1 MTNAIKNYN
10 STDPTTTFK
19 IPFPQSETHCKVEG
33 LLDPIFKK
41 IKELSFEH
49 LGSSTYLIANKE
61 DTVIQKV
68 LKVSGWIFWV
78 SPMILML
85 ACLYDLLSDL
95 YHENVENY
103 SKMEKYST
111 EMREELSP
119 QADNTHLPINEEIR
133 DSSKALNNQEE
144 LEKEADENSFEIKNM
159 SHELH
164 EQMNNVPKV
173 TSYPKSL
180 WETLKTFNPFQSKTW
195 NVVTHSDST
204 NHENTREPS
213 SYKDF
218 EMIDP
223 ITVSHETTKIDTTAV
238 SIDQIKKEFTR
249 MKIFINGSHCLNIQ
263 DFVNHLNLTLNT
275 DQTDILP
282 GYNPVIPKILH
293 FSHQGLLQQ
302 SYGAFQAHVMQ
313 YSHKYPAQVTNRED
327 KPLAIHINWNAEF
340 PEETQIIGEVSF
352 HVKSDIDGSSL
363 PYIYTVKTRC
373 SLDKEEISWEAAE
386 EIAAEPLM
394 PQDEIESSFVMVDS
408 SDNTGE
414 TEQSDDDYTMIGSST
429 AAESDN
435 QEFEVIEEEEIEIS
449 NSNTIIENKRDIA
462 FKHLKDQINSC
473 LTSTVTS
480 EYLKS
485 LEIKYPDFV
494 FNDCLMLPVS
504 ITTDEI
510 ANSLNNL
517 KNNTSN
523 QLIFL
528 PFLVNGWSVDHAVVA
543 VINLSNETIE
553 YFDPKGQS
561 FIWPTRKEKQSN
573 KDVFDFLTEI
583 GQKVISSTFS
593 RDKILYNK
601 KNIPQGVSDN
611 INCGAFC
618 LQFIEKRI
626 TRSFDSIEDDAAI
639 DPTELRRQLAN
650 KLIQNTYSN

>member
-10 STDPTTTFK
+10 SIDPTTALK
-19 IPFPQSETHCKVEG
+19 IPFPHSETHFKVAG
-33 LLDPIFKK
+33 LVDPIFKK
-41 IKELSFEH
+41 IKELSSQH
-49 LGSSTYLIANKE
+49 LGSPTYLIASKE
-61 DTVIQKV
+61 DTVTQKV
-68 LKVSGWIFWV
+68 LKASGWIFFV

-95 YHENVENY
+95 YHQNVQNY
-103 SKMEKYST
+103 SKMEKD
-111 EMREELSP
+111 LSA
-119 QADNTHLPINEEIR
+119 QADNTHLPINEEMT
-133 DSSKALNNQEE
+133 DSSKTLNNQEE
-144 LEKEADENSFEIKNM
+144 LEREASEHSFEIINIP
-159 SHELH
+159 HDLQE
-164 EQMNNVPKV
+164 EMNNLPKI
-173 TSYPKSL
+173 TSSARSL
-180 WETLKTFNPFQSKTW
+180 WERIKTFNPFHSKTW
-195 NVVTHSDST
+195 NVVTHSEST
-204 NHENTREPS
+204 AQENTQEP

-218 EMIDP
+218 EMIAP
-223 ITVSHETTKIDTTAV
+223 ITVSHETTKIDTTAF

-263 DFVNHLNLTLNT
+263 DFVNHLSLTLNT

-282 GYNPVIPKILH
+282 GYNPIIPKILH
-293 FSHQGLLQQ
+293 FAHQGLLQEAH
-302 SYGAFQAHVMQ
+302 GAFQAHVMQ
-313 YSHKYPAQVTNRED
+313 YPDKYPAQVTNRED

-340 PEETQIIGEVSF
+340 PEETQIIGEISY
-352 HVKSDIDGSSL
+352 HVKSMIDGSSL

-386 EIAAEPLM
+386 EIAGELPI
-394 PQDEIESSFVMVDS
+394 PQDPIQSSFVMVDS
-408 SDNTGE
+408 SDTTEE
-414 TEQSDDDYTMIGSST
+414 TEQSDDDFTMIGSST
-429 AAESDN
+429 ASESDN
-435 QEFEVIEEEEIEIS
+435 ENFEELEIPDS
-449 NSNTIIENKRDIA
+449 DTIINDNRDIA

-480 EYLKS
+480 EYLNS
-485 LEIKYPDFV
+485 LKIKHPHFV
-494 FNDCLMLPVS
+494 FDDRLMFPGS
-504 ITTDEI
+504 ITTDEV

-561 FIWPTRKEKQSN
+561 SIWPTRKEKQSS

-593 RDKILYNK
+593 REKILYNK
-601 KNIPQGVSDN
+601 KNIPQGISDN

-618 LQFIEKRI
+618 LQFIEERI
-626 TRSFDSIEDDAAI
+626 TRSFDSIEDDRAI
-639 DPTELRRQLAN
+639 DPTKLRLQLAN
-650 KLIQNTYSN
+650 KLIKNSYSNLV